1 MTDHSFDEWTPEERA
16 RLADVGRHR
25 SPRFE
30 LKGRTMR
37 ALRERGLLGTVPL
50 RRPRRQVAFAL
61 AAAIVIFAVGVLAG
75 YSVGS
80 RRHAEGGGA
89 ESIASAKGGGLA
101 REVRL
106 DSPSTQ
112 SSSTNARHVIW
123 F

>member
-1 MTDHSFDEWTPEERA
+1 
-16 RLADVGRHR
+16 
-25 SPRFE
+25 
-30 LKGRTMR
+30 
-37 ALRERGLLGTVPL
+37 
-50 RRPRRQVAFAL
+50 VAFAL

-75 YSVGS
+75 YSVGL
-80 RRHAEGGGA
+80 RRHAEVGGA
-89 ESIASAKGGGLA
+89 ESIASANGGGLA